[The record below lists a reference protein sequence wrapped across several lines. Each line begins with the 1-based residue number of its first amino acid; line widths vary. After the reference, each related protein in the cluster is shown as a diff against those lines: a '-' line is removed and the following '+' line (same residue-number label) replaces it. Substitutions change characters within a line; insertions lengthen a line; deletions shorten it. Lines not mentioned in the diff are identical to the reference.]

1 MTIPTPPPGTAVQAG
16 PELFVSPPTFSGGF
30 STQGVPAI
38 TTPAIPATTV
48 AVTNTTGVDVMVY
61 LTSGGA
67 AVTVI
72 KINGVTTGLNL
83 GTATTSSA
91 SYYLPAGSTTSM
103 TYASTAPT
111 WVWQAV

>member
-1 MTIPTPPPGTAVQAG
+1 MTTPPPGTAVQSG
-16 PELFVSPPTFSGGF
+16 PELFLTPPSMPGF
-30 STQGVPAI
+30 STQGAPAV
-38 TTPAIPATTV
+38 TAPAIPATTV

-72 KINGVTTGLNL
+72 KVNGITTGLNL
-83 GTATTSSA
+83 ATATTSSA
-91 SYYLPAGSTTSM
+91 SYVLPAGQTTAL

-111 WVWQAV
+111 WVWLAV

>member
-1 MTIPTPPPGTAVQAG
+1 MSTPTSPPAGYRVNSAPTINQYAP
-16 PELFVSPPTFSGGF
+16 VSPGINT
-30 STQGVPAI
+30 STAPAV
-38 TTPAIPATTV
+38 TAPAIPATTV
-48 AVTNTTGVDVMVY
+48 AVANTTGVDVMVY

-72 KINGVTTGLNL
+72 KVGTVTTGLNL

-91 SYYLPAGSTTSM
+91 SYVLPAGQTTAL

-111 WVWQAV
+111 WVWQAI